1 MRLVTFRY
9 QDQVRL
15 GAQFNRSGVSYILDL
30 NQVEPEFPA
39 DLLLLLR
46 AGPSALKQARTV
58 SDSAGEEQC
67 IPENAVTLLAP
78 LPHPGKILCVGH
90 NYKGHLGI
98 GREQLPEYPNIF
110 CKTANTIIGP
120 GQAIRIPKVT
130 GQVDYEAELMVVIGK
145 TAWRVSETDAQEHIA
160 GYTIFND
167 VSARDYQKR
176 TSQWLLGKSFDT
188 FGPMGPALVTTDEI
202 PDPHCLELELTVNGV
217 PKQRANTRDLIFSV
231 PFLISYLSK
240 VMALEPG
247 DVIAT
252 GTPAKLPE
260 AANPQRFLQTG
271 DLVRITI
278 EKLGI
283 LENPVAAEADT
294 NQKENQPQYN
304 GWVKTE
310 CSEKK

>member
-15 GAQFNRSGVSYILDL
+15 GTQVNRSGTAYILDL
-30 NQVEPEFPA
+30 NQLQRAFPA

-46 AGPSALKQARTV
+46 AGPSALEQVRAV
-58 SDSAGEEQC
+58 SDSAGEEHC
-67 IPENAVTLLAP
+67 IPESAVTLLAP
-78 LPHPGKILCVGH
+78 LPRPGKILCVGH

-98 GREQLPEYPNIF
+98 GRVELPEYPNMF
-110 CKTANTIIGP
+110 SKTANTITGP
-120 GQAIRIPKVT
+120 GQPILIPKVT

-145 TAWRVSETDAQEHIA
+145 TAWQVSETDAQSYIA

-202 PDPHCLELELTVNGV
+202 PDPHCLDLELTVNGV
-217 PKQRANTRDLIFSV
+217 PKQRANTRELIFSV
-231 PFLISYLSK
+231 PFLISYLSM
-240 VMALEPG
+240 VMPLDPG

-260 AANPQRFLQTG
+260 ASDPQRFLQTG

-283 LENPVAAEADT
+283 LENPIAADVVR
-294 NQKENQPQYN
+294 N
-304 GWVKTE
+304 
-310 CSEKK
+310 